1 MFCQDSSLYRHVFTV
16 LPKFEVKL
24 DVPSALH
31 YEDILTGTVTAK
43 WAIVLYSS
51 LIIYIYIYALVFT
64 FLSALAFPG
73 NPTHDLGVASA
84 LLYYFSYRK
93 ADYLIETQNSYFLSV
108 LRYFYG
114 KPVSGMMSVIYVH
127 FFNGFEKHH
136 QLKETVSTV
145 SGETSTFEAKDAP
158 ILNFSADTD
167 SFSFLRKK
175 ISPY

>member
-73 NPTHDLGVASA
+73 IQPMILA
-84 LLYYFSYRK
+84 LLAHCSTIWATGK
-93 ADYLIETQNSYFLSV
+93 LI
-108 LRYFYG
+108 
-114 KPVSGMMSVIYVH
+114 I
-127 FFNGFEKHH
+127 
-136 QLKETVSTV
+136 
-145 SGETSTFEAKDAP
+145 
-158 ILNFSADTD
+158 
-167 SFSFLRKK
+167 
-175 ISPY
+175 